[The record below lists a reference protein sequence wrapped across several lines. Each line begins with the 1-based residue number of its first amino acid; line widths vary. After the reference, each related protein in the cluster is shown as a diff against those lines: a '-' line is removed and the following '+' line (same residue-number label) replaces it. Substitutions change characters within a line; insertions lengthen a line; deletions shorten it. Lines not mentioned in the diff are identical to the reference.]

1 MLSFVKD
8 KCRPVDTDELFN
20 SMLDECY
27 SFESVGGPFAHM
39 LPSKVLEEM
48 DPVAYRCGKNDW
60 VDSERLVEI
69 DGNDYQPGDVDD
81 AQEEFIEELENELG
95 DLQGDLEAIDEHE
108 EEDRDLQEEARLTRD
123 IHELKADI
131 EACKNHQW

>member
-1 MLSFVKD
+1 MDDEPIEILFDHRCAGWQIKVSRETRRRAREWKTR
-8 KCRPVDTDELFN
+8 RPTE
-20 SMLDECY
+20 ETQAR
-27 SFESVGGPFAHM
+27 GPA
-39 LPSKVLEEM
+39 LE
-48 DPVAYRCGKNDW
+48 RCGKNDW
-60 VDSERLVEI
+60 VDIERLIEI

-95 DLQGDLEAIDEHE
+95 DLQGDLEAIEEQE
-108 EEDRDLQEEARLTRD
+108 EEVRLTRD

>member
-1 MLSFVKD
+1 
-8 KCRPVDTDELFN
+8 
-20 SMLDECY
+20 
-27 SFESVGGPFAHM
+27 M
-39 LPSKVLEEM
+39 LPSKVPEEM